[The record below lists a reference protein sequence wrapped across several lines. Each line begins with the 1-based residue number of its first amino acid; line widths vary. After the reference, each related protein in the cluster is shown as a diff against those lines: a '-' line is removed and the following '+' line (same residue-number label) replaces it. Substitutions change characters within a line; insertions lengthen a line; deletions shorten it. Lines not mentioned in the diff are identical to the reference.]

1 MERSLEIFLPFLSA
15 AYRKWRD
22 KRMFIAQVMR
32 PTSLGFDFIGVSVM
46 PEPRTASREVA
57 MLRELLQGKGLFVD
71 IGTNCGLYSRIK
83 AKTGVPVLAVEPN
96 PLNFLRLKQKIIRN
110 QFGTSNQCRTFDRE
124 RRTARRDDVAR
135 WLRTG
140 VRDFGDVNY
149 IFQKA

>member
-1 MERSLEIFLPFLSA
+1 
-15 AYRKWRD
+15 
-22 KRMFIAQVMR
+22 MR

-46 PEPRTASREVA
+46 PGPRAASREVA

-71 IGTNCGLYSRIK
+71 IGANCGLYSRIE

-96 PLNFLRLKQKIIRN
+96 PFNFLRLKQKIIHN

-124 RRTARRDDVAR
+124 RRTVRRDDVDR
-135 WLRTG
+135 WLRTA